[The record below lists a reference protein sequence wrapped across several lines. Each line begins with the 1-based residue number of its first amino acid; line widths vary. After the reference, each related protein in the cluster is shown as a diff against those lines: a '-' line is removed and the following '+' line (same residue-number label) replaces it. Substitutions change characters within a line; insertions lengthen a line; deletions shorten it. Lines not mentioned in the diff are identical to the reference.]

1 MARGTIRQ
9 RSKVRKDSWTVQIYT
24 GVDPKTGKKQYH
36 SEAVKGTKAL
46 AQRRLTEL
54 LRDVDTGT
62 FAEPTRL
69 TVAKYLEQWL
79 RDSAGPRVSSRTL
92 ESYRGNL
99 DRYLGPKLGRI
110 PLEKLTPRH
119 VQEMEAQLLQ
129 NGGRNGRPLSPRTV
143 LQAHRVLS
151 KALNDAVKLGYVV
164 RNVVDAVEPPRT
176 TKYEG
181 QFLDWEEVHVLLDQI
196 TDPLRQTLALL
207 AIQTGLRRSEL
218 LGLHW
223 RDINFSSGALSV
235 RRALIKLA
243 SGGTELKVTKNGH
256 GRVVDLPADSVEAL
270 RAHRGRNPETS
281 GNGNFVFCHS
291 DGSLL
296 DPDLVSKWFRKAA
309 RKAGLEG
316 LRLHDLRHT
325 HASLM
330 LSQGIHLKVVSERL
344 GHSSIG
350 ITGDLYS
357 HVLPT
362 VQEDAVRRFETEWR
376 SGNGKRMANSAPP
389 D

>member
-1 MARGTIRQ
+1 MARGIVRQ

-24 GVDPKTGKKQYH
+24 GVDPKTGKKRYY
-36 SEAVKGTKAL
+36 SEAVKGAKAL

-54 LRDVDTGT
+54 LRQVDTGT
-62 FAEPTRL
+62 FVEPSRL
-69 TVAKYLEQWL
+69 TVAEYFEQWL
-79 RDSAGPRVSSRTL
+79 RDSAGPHVSSRTL

-99 DRYLGPKLGRI
+99 DRYLVPKLGRI
-110 PLEKLTPRH
+110 PLEKLTARH

-129 NGGRNGRPLSPRTV
+129 NGGSKGGPLSPRTV

-151 KALNDAVKLGYVV
+151 KALNDAVKLGFVV
-164 RNVVDAVEPPRT
+164 RNVVDAVDPPRT
-176 TKYEG
+176 TKYEA
-181 QFLDWEEVHVLLDQI
+181 QILDWEEAHVFLDQI
-196 TDPLRQTLALL
+196 SDPLRQTLALL

-223 RDINFSSGALSV
+223 RDIYFSSGTLSV

-243 SGGTELKVTKNGH
+243 SGETELKAPKNGH
-256 GRVVDLPADSVEAL
+256 GRVVDLPAESVDAL
-270 RAHRGRNPETS
+270 RAHRERNPETS

-330 LSQGIHLKVVSERL
+330 LSKGIHLKVVSERL

-357 HVLPT
+357 HVLPS
-362 VQEDAVRRFETEWR
+362 VQEEAVRRFESEWR
-376 SGNGKRMANSAPP
+376 SRNGKRMANLAPP